1 MKSKQMRARA
11 GFTMVEMLISI
22 TVMGTV
28 AAMGLP
34 KVNSTIRQQRVIAAS
49 TALASD
55 VEAAFSVAAR
65 QRKPVRILYDSPSG
79 EIRVIDRTALIVSS
93 QLIVYS
99 RRPLGLTSE
108 YHLDAVSISPAT
120 VDVFPVGLAS
130 AGFTVTLTNGAFHRR
145 VIVTRTGL
153 TRVTQ

>member
-49 TALASD
+49 NALQGD

-65 QRKPVRILYDSPSG
+65 QRKPVRIYYDSPSG
-79 EIRVIDRTALIVSS
+79 EIRIVDRTALT
-93 QLIVYS
+93 VYN
-99 RRPLGLTSE
+99 RRPLGLSSE

-120 VDVFPVGLAS
+120 VDVYPVGLTS
-130 AGFTVTLTNGAFHRR
+130 AAFTVTLTNGAFHRR
-145 VIVTRTGL
+145 VVVTRTGL